1 MEATN
6 NYTVLVSFEN
16 TLNRETLSDSE
27 KILFE
32 RDPEIYVIR
41 KLLSQLSK
49 AVDHGYLPNVNINIK
64 ALSIGDKNLI
74 VSSDVSDG
82 ESNDQESISH
92 EDSDASEPSD
102 YDTPHDYDETGVSVP
117 DAEMVI
123 HNILDTI
130 DAEYEPPPSEDNQT
144 LETQEEETPSQP
156 PQQGLPAVTSRASQ
170 AALQSE
176 LTDFYRTDHL
186 M

>member
-82 ESNDQESISH
+82 ESNDQELLSH
-92 EDSDASEPSD
+92 ENSDALEPND
-102 YDTPHDYDETGVSVP
+102 NADDP
-117 DAEMVI
+117 
-123 HNILDTI
+123 DTI
-130 DAEYEPPPSEDNQT
+130 QGDVIEDALSPPFPFEGNQT
-144 LETQEEETPSQP
+144 LETQEEEIPLLP
-156 PQQGLPAVTSRASQ
+156 PRQGLPAVTSRASQ

-176 LTDFYRTDHL
+176 LTDYYTTDHL